1 MAIKKPSERR
11 TPGASEAEV
20 DALANRL
27 AEDRPYG
34 SNKESTPE
42 LTKPDSITRTTIS
55 LPEVL
60 LRHLEDLAIE
70 NKRAGV
76 TPKNVSAIIREALEG
91 YLK

>member
-11 TPGASEAEV
+11 TPGASEAEA

-27 AEDRPYG
+27 ADRPYG

>member
-11 TPGASEAEV
+11 TPGASKAET

-27 AEDRPYG
+27 ADRSYG

-42 LTKPDSITRTTIS
+42 LTKSGSITRTTIS

-60 LRHLEDLAIE
+60 LRHLEDLDLE
-70 NKRAGV
+70 NKRARV
-76 TPKNVSAIIREALEG
+76 TPKNVSTIIQ
-91 YLK
+91 

>member
-11 TPGASEAEV
+11 TPGASEAEA

-27 AEDRPYG
+27 ADRPYG
-34 SNKESTPE
+34 VNKESIQE
-42 LTKPDSITRTTIS
+42 AMKQESMTRTTIS
-55 LPEVL
+55 LPEIL
-60 LRHLEDLAIE
+60 LRRLEDLALE

-76 TPKNVSAIIREALEG
+76 TPKNVSAIIREALEV

>member
-11 TPGASEAEV
+11 TPGPSEAEA

-27 AEDRPYG
+27 ADRPYG
-34 SNKESTPE
+34 GNKESIQE
-42 LTKPDSITRTTIS
+42 AMKQESMTRTTIS
-55 LPEVL
+55 LPEIL
-60 LRHLEDLAIE
+60 LRRLEDLALE

-76 TPKNVSAIIREALEG
+76 TPKNVSAIIREALEV

>member
-11 TPGASEAEV
+11 LPGASEAQA

-27 AEDRPYG
+27 ADRPYG
-34 SNKESTPE
+34 VNRENTPE
-42 LTKPDSITRTTIS
+42 VTKPESMTRTTIS
-55 LPEVL
+55 LPEAL
-60 LRHLEDLAIE
+60 LRHLEDLALE

-76 TPKNVSAIIREALEG
+76 APKNVSAIIREALEG